1 MHKTST
7 PEDYYFKSFAKFKRK
22 QLWQNLFFN
31 KVGGLKT
38 PAQVLS
44 CEHLRAAAFIG
55 LSGRSLSL
63 SLLLQKGPL
72 KIIEKVLNTPIFI
85 GNCQITKPNRTK
97 GWSLTNAHNWR
108 EILKIH
114 LLTSRIW
121 IKSNRLVFDWGGFL
135 KIFRQFLYFQGFR
148 SSKLLNG
155 CLVVSLSKH
164 VWEEYNNFQD
174 SKSIHTFL

>member
-97 GWSLTNAHNWR
+97 G
-108 EILKIH
+108 
-114 LLTSRIW
+114 
-121 IKSNRLVFDWGGFL
+121 
-135 KIFRQFLYFQGFR
+135 
-148 SSKLLNG
+148 
-155 CLVVSLSKH
+155 
-164 VWEEYNNFQD
+164 
-174 SKSIHTFL
+174 